1 MAYVTRLRVTS
12 GDREALE
19 DVVSEIKTAA
29 ERKGVELTGP
39 HSRPPTDLA
48 VPQYRRSPPGAA
60 RRKDGDGDANAIG
73 EDDAGVTTVDS
84 TFGTWRYTVYEREL
98 EIVGRQS
105 FVRAVTSRAF
115 PAAVRLEVEVDRR
128 AGAGG

>member
-1 MAYVTRLRVTS
+1 VAYVTRLRVTS

-60 RRKDGDGDANAIG
+60 RLGGANASG
-73 EDDAGVTTVDS
+73 EADAEVRTVDG

>member
-1 MAYVTRLRVTS
+1 VAYVTRLRVTS
-12 GDREALE
+12 GDREAL
-19 DVVSEIKTAA
+19 DSVVSEIKTAA

-39 HSRPPTDLA
+39 HSRPPTELV

-60 RRKDGDGDANAIG
+60 VRSNGSATD
-73 EDDAGVTTVDS
+73 DDATATDDS
-84 TFGTWRYTVYEREL
+84 FGTWRYTVYEREL

-105 FVRAVTSRAF
+105 FVRTVTSREF
-115 PAAVRLEVEVDRR
+115 PASVRIEVEVRR